1 ITDFYNGD
9 YRFGPAIDYRQVL
22 RYYEE
27 NAALVRLDAP
37 QTAINERSLDYR
49 IEEDIYAGYGMVSLA
64 IGDLTAIGGVRVER
78 TEGRY
83 DAFSIRGATGITP
96 LTFDKKYTDILP
108 SVHLN
113 YRPRPDVILRAAW
126 TNTIGRPNYDAS
138 VPTFGDDGAG
148 NGVAGNPDLEPYKSM
163 GLDLSFEYYP
173 DTDSIFSVGVFYKK
187 LEDPIFTRTLRPA
200 SFNGV
205 PLLSLSQPQNAEKG
219 ELLGVEVNLQRRFT
233 FLPAPFDGLGASLN
247 GAYIDS
253 EVTVPERESEKIPF
267 FRQSDFIA
275 NASLFF
281 ERGGFEARVAVNY
294 RDDFIENVGT
304 SIASDVYQKARTVI
318 DARASY
324 QVTRALT
331 VFGSLSNLNEAPLA
345 FYQTSR
351 NQIFSRE
358 IYSFNGDVGVSLHF

>member
-22 RYYEE
+22 RFYEE

-83 DAFSIRGATGITP
+83 DAFSIRSATGITP
-96 LTFDKKYTDILP
+96 LTFDKKYTDVLP

-138 VPTFGDDGAG
+138 VPTFAEDNGAG
-148 NGVAGNPDLEPYKSM
+148 TAGNPDLEPYKSL
-163 GLDLSFEYYP
+163 GFDLSAEYYP
-173 DTDSIFSVGVFYKK
+173 DTDSIFSVGLFYKR
-187 LEDPIFTRTLRPA
+187 LENPIFTRTLRNT
-200 SFNGV
+200 SFAGV
-205 PLLSLSQPQNAEKG
+205 PLLTLSQPQNADRG
-219 ELLGVEVNLQRRFT
+219 ELFGIEANLQRRLT
-233 FLPAPFDGLGASLN
+233 FLPAPLDGFGVSVN
-247 GAYIDS
+247 GTYVTSD
-253 EVTVPERESEKIPF
+253 VTVPGREDEDIPF
-267 FRQSDFIA
+267 FRQSDFTA

-281 ERGGFEARVAVNY
+281 EHGGFEARVAVNY
-294 RDDFIENVGT
+294 RDDFIENVGAST
-304 SIASDVYQKARTVI
+304 ASDVYQKARTVI

-331 VFGSLSNLNEAPLA
+331 VFGSLSNLNEAPNT
-345 FYQTSR
+345 FYQTNR
-351 NQIFSRE
+351 DQIFSRE
-358 IYSFNGDVGVSLHF
+358 IYSFNGDVGVSLRF